1 MVAKKWYIHPVI
13 AVGVILNVFVLGLA
27 IAFSHDQQALWRLLV
42 EDGIVEWM
50 QFLCFAFLSGIL
62 GFLAVE
68 QWQREP
74 KINLQLLAFVGLSAL
89 VGLAALEE
97 ISWFQ
102 RVMHIIPPEFFAQ
115 NNRQGETN
123 LHNLAMGKSSLHKA
137 VLLKLIAVVGLTHNI
152 ILPLLAKKRPAIRT
166 FVEKFGLYLP
176 PLSASVIYIVLVA
189 LSHLLIDHP
198 RKGELGEMFGA
209 VHYMTT
215 VFAAYF
221 IGVGYGKRPVF
232 EQAADSRRVS
242 TLFAMMVVFLLF
254 TAWLMS
260 AGAGAPQYMASHPIA
275 AGVSAD

>member
-1 MVAKKWYIHPVI
+1 MVATKWYIHPVI
-13 AVGVILNVFVLGLA
+13 AVGVLINVFVLGLA
-27 IAFSHDQQALWRLLV
+27 IAFSHDQAALWRLLV

-89 VGLAALEE
+89 VGLAAMEE

-102 RVMHIIPPEFFAQ
+102 RVLHIIPPEFFVQ

-123 LHNLAMGKSSLHKA
+123 LHNLAMGSSSLHKA
-137 VLLKLIAVVGLTHNI
+137 VLLKVIAIVGLTHNI
-152 ILPLLAKKRPAIRT
+152 ILPLLAKKRPGVRT

-189 LSHLLIDHP
+189 LSHLLVDHP
-198 RKGELGEMFGA
+198 RKGELGETFGA
-209 VHYMTT
+209 VHYLVT
-215 VFAAYF
+215 VVAAYF
-221 IGVGYGKRPVF
+221 FGIGYGKKPVF
-232 EQAADSRRVS
+232 QDNADARRVS
-242 TLFAMMVVFLLF
+242 TLFCMMLVFLLLIG
-254 TAWLMS
+254 WMLS
-260 AGAGAPQYMASHPIA
+260 AGAGAGAYIASHPGFGA
-275 AGVSAD
+275 E

>member
-1 MVAKKWYIHPVI
+1 MVKNKWYVHPVI
-13 AVGVILNVFVLGLA
+13 AVGVLINIFVMLLA
-27 IAFSHDQQALWRLLV
+27 ILWKGDQTAIWRLVV

-50 QFLCFAFLSGIL
+50 QFLCFTVTAGML

-68 QWQREP
+68 QWQRTP
-74 KINLQLLAFVGLSAL
+74 KINLQLLAFVGLTAL
-89 VGLAALEE
+89 VALAALEE

-102 RVMHIIPPEFFAQ
+102 RILHIASPEYFLSH
-115 NNRQGETN
+115 NRQAETN
-123 LHNLAMGKSSLHKA
+123 LHNLAVGNASLHKT
-137 VLLKLIAVVGLTHNI
+137 VLLKVIAIVGLTHNI
-152 ILPLLAKKRPAIRT
+152 ILPLLARKRPAVRD
-166 FVEKFGLYLP
+166 FVERFGLYLP

-232 EQAADSRRVS
+232 EQPADSRRVS
-242 TLFAMMVVFLLF
+242 TLFAMLVVFLLF
-254 TAWLMS
+254 TGWLMS

-275 AGVSAD
+275 AGASAD